1 MPASKR
7 VGVSD
12 IAKHAGV
19 SIGTVS
25 NYLNYPERVSD
36 TLKEKIGASIK
47 ELGYTPRRNTL
58 LPQRENAG
66 PRLIGYIMTDIEHSL
81 FTFIHE
87 GAQEVCEENDLQ
99 LIALNA
105 SSDAQRQNELV
116 KTLID
121 MNVAGILLSTI
132 SDSPEDVAAARAAN
146 IPIILLDHTNP
157 RHADQVCCVLENNM
171 AAGQIAADELIRIGC
186 SRIAFAAHSFDYES
200 VQDRQMGVEKTIART
215 HGSTQLELINSKGLM
230 FEDGYQLGLDII
242 DTMKRSGLDAIP
254 DGIIT
259 VSDALAAGVLSAFH
273 DHNGPRVPEDVCVIG
288 MEGATVGDQMPHVA
302 DRSERARYR
311 HGAQGHGADARLHR
325 QSRRTRA
332 QHHAYRADSN
342 PTRIHTRII
351 ACGTLLAQPNSTQYN
366 GKVGLL
372 TWRNPPLLL
381 FCSV

>member
-121 MNVAGILLSTI
+121 MNVAGIRLPRRRGRGTSGQH
-132 SDSPEDVAAARAAN
+132 SHHPARPYQSP
-146 IPIILLDHTNP
+146 
-157 RHADQVCCVLENNM
+157 
-171 AAGQIAADELIRIGC
+171 
-186 SRIAFAAHSFDYES
+186 SR
-200 VQDRQMGVEKTIART
+200 
-215 HGSTQLELINSKGLM
+215 
-230 FEDGYQLGLDII
+230 
-242 DTMKRSGLDAIP
+242 RSG
-254 DGIIT
+254 
-259 VSDALAAGVLSAFH
+259 VL
-273 DHNGPRVPEDVCVIG
+273 
-288 MEGATVGDQMPHVA
+288 
-302 DRSERARYR
+302 RA
-311 HGAQGHGADARLHR
+311 
-325 QSRRTRA
+325 
-332 QHHAYRADSN
+332 
-342 PTRIHTRII
+342 
-351 ACGTLLAQPNSTQYN
+351 
-366 GKVGLL
+366 
-372 TWRNPPLLL
+372 
-381 FCSV
+381 

>member
-1 MPASKR
+1 MPAAKR

-58 LPQRENAG
+58 LPQRENAV

-171 AAGQIAADELIRIGC
+171 AAGRSQPMN
-186 SRIAFAAHSFDYES
+186 SFA
-200 VQDRQMGVEKTIART
+200 
-215 HGSTQLELINSKGLM
+215 
-230 FEDGYQLGLDII
+230 
-242 DTMKRSGLDAIP
+242 
-254 DGIIT
+254 
-259 VSDALAAGVLSAFH
+259 SDAAASRSPH
-273 DHNGPRVPEDVCVIG
+273 THSTMNPYKIG
-288 MEGATVGDQMPHVA
+288 RWASKKPL
-302 DRSERARYR
+302 RARME
-311 HGAQGHGADARLHR
+311 AR
-325 QSRRTRA
+325 
-332 QHHAYRADSN
+332 N
-342 PTRIHTRII
+342 W
-351 ACGTLLAQPNSTQYN
+351 NSSIP
-366 GKVGLL
+366 KV
-372 TWRNPPLLL
+372 
-381 FCSV
+381 

>member
-1 MPASKR
+1 MYEQEQSHASIKTCGRFRHRQTSPASP
-7 VGVSD
+7 S
-12 IAKHAGV
+12 APYP
-19 SIGTVS
+19 

-87 GAQEVCEENDLQ
+87 GAQEVCEEKRPAAYRLERIIRRATAKRTGENTHRHERGR
-99 LIALNA
+99 N
-105 SSDAQRQNELV
+105 SAQHHIRLPRRRGRGTSGQH
-116 KTLID
+116 
-121 MNVAGILLSTI
+121 
-132 SDSPEDVAAARAAN
+132 
-146 IPIILLDHTNP
+146 PIILLDHTNP

-288 MEGATVGDQMPHVA
+288 MEGARLETKCPMSLTVVNAPAIDMGRKAMAQMLDYIDNPAAHVH
-302 DRSERARYR
+302 STTLIEPT
-311 HGAQGHGADARLHR
+311 LI
-325 QSRRTRA
+325 RRESTRA
-332 QHHAYRADSN
+332 
-342 PTRIHTRII
+342 
-351 ACGTLLAQPNSTQYN
+351 
-366 GKVGLL
+366 
-372 TWRNPPLLL
+372 
-381 FCSV
+381 

>member
-12 IAKHAGV
+12 IAKHADV

-25 NYLNYPERVSD
+25 NYLNYPERVSN

-105 SSDAQRQNELV
+105 SSDAQRQNELL
-116 KTLID
+116 KTL
-121 MNVAGILLSTI
+121 
-132 SDSPEDVAAARAAN
+132 
-146 IPIILLDHTNP
+146 
-157 RHADQVCCVLENNM
+157 
-171 AAGQIAADELIRIGC
+171 IAADEHKRLGC
-186 SRIAFAAHSFDYES
+186 SRTAFAAHSFDYES

-259 VSDALAAGVLSAFH
+259 VSDALAAGVLS
-273 DHNGPRVPEDVCVIG
+273 D
-288 MEGATVGDQMPHVA
+288 
-302 DRSERARYR
+302 
-311 HGAQGHGADARLHR
+311 
-325 QSRRTRA
+325 
-332 QHHAYRADSN
+332 
-342 PTRIHTRII
+342 
-351 ACGTLLAQPNSTQYN
+351 
-366 GKVGLL
+366 
-372 TWRNPPLLL
+372 
-381 FCSV
+381 

>member
-1 MPASKR
+1 MPAAKR

-58 LPQRENAG
+58 LPQRENAV

-157 RHADQVCCVLENNM
+157 RHADQVCCVLETIWRM
-171 AAGQIAADELIRIGC
+171 QPHRVRRTLIR
-186 SRIAFAAHSFDYES
+186 
-200 VQDRQMGVEKTIART
+200 
-215 HGSTQLELINSKGLM
+215 L
-230 FEDGYQLGLDII
+230 
-242 DTMKRSGLDAIP
+242 
-254 DGIIT
+254 
-259 VSDALAAGVLSAFH
+259 
-273 DHNGPRVPEDVCVIG
+273 
-288 MEGATVGDQMPHVA
+288 
-302 DRSERARYR
+302 
-311 HGAQGHGADARLHR
+311 
-325 QSRRTRA
+325 
-332 QHHAYRADSN
+332 
-342 PTRIHTRII
+342 
-351 ACGTLLAQPNSTQYN
+351 
-366 GKVGLL
+366 
-372 TWRNPPLLL
+372 
-381 FCSV
+381 

>member
-105 SSDAQRQNELV
+105 
-116 KTLID
+116 
-121 MNVAGILLSTI
+121 
-132 SDSPEDVAAARAAN
+132 
-146 IPIILLDHTNP
+146 
-157 RHADQVCCVLENNM
+157 
-171 AAGQIAADELIRIGC
+171 
-186 SRIAFAAHSFDYES
+186 
-200 VQDRQMGVEKTIART
+200 
-215 HGSTQLELINSKGLM
+215 
-230 FEDGYQLGLDII
+230 
-242 DTMKRSGLDAIP
+242 
-254 DGIIT
+254 
-259 VSDALAAGVLSAFH
+259 
-273 DHNGPRVPEDVCVIG
+273 
-288 MEGATVGDQMPHVA
+288 
-302 DRSERARYR
+302 
-311 HGAQGHGADARLHR
+311 
-325 QSRRTRA
+325 
-332 QHHAYRADSN
+332 
-342 PTRIHTRII
+342 
-351 ACGTLLAQPNSTQYN
+351 
-366 GKVGLL
+366 
-372 TWRNPPLLL
+372 
-381 FCSV
+381 

>member
-1 MPASKR
+1 MPAAKR

-116 KTLID
+116 KALFD
-121 MNVAGILLSTI
+121 MNVAGLLVSFLLKQLIPKVLASLAGMEMRCAFTWWLILGSILFAGV
-132 SDSPEDVAAARAAN
+132 VA
-146 IPIILLDHTNP
+146 L
-157 RHADQVCCVLENNM
+157 
-171 AAGQIAADELIRIGC
+171 IAAWIPARKAMNISPNEAIR
-186 SRIAFAAHSFDYES
+186 RE
-200 VQDRQMGVEKTIART
+200 
-215 HGSTQLELINSKGLM
+215 
-230 FEDGYQLGLDII
+230 
-242 DTMKRSGLDAIP
+242 
-254 DGIIT
+254 
-259 VSDALAAGVLSAFH
+259 
-273 DHNGPRVPEDVCVIG
+273 
-288 MEGATVGDQMPHVA
+288 
-302 DRSERARYR
+302 
-311 HGAQGHGADARLHR
+311 
-325 QSRRTRA
+325 
-332 QHHAYRADSN
+332 
-342 PTRIHTRII
+342 
-351 ACGTLLAQPNSTQYN
+351 
-366 GKVGLL
+366 
-372 TWRNPPLLL
+372 
-381 FCSV
+381 

>member
-36 TLKEKIGASIK
+36 TLKEKIGISIK
-47 ELGYTPRRNTL
+47 ELGYTPRRNTP
-58 LPQRENAG
+58 LPQQENAG
-66 PRLIGYIMTDIEHSL
+66 PQLIGYIMTDIEHSL

-87 GAQEVCEENDLQ
+87 GAQEVCEENNLQ

-105 SSDAQRQNELV
+105 SSDEQRQSELV

-121 MNVAGILLSTI
+121 MNVSGILLSTV

-186 SRIAFAAHSFDYES
+186 RRVAFAAHSFDYES
-200 VQDRQMGVEKTIART
+200 VQDRQMGVEKTIARA

-230 FEDGYQLGLDII
+230 FEDGYQLGLDLINR
-242 DTMKRSGLDAIP
+242 MKSDGLDAIP

-259 VSDALAAGVLSAFH
+259 ASDALASGVISAFQEH
-273 DHNGPRVPEDVCVIG
+273 EGPRIPEDICVIG
-288 MEGATVGDQMPHVA
+288 TEGTRLDSNCPMPLTVVSAPSVDMGRKAMTQMLDYVDNPAAHVHSTTLIEPTLI
-302 DRSERARYR
+302 RRA
-311 HGAQGHGADARLHR
+311 
-325 QSRRTRA
+325 STRA
-332 QHHAYRADSN
+332 E
-342 PTRIHTRII
+342 
-351 ACGTLLAQPNSTQYN
+351 
-366 GKVGLL
+366 
-372 TWRNPPLLL
+372 
-381 FCSV
+381 